1 MGRWRNA
8 DGIRSRHVR
17 GDRSLV
23 PGRTGGGC
31 PVRRVR
37 QWWRTMDR
45 AEALL
50 FVVQAVVLW
59 KISNLPS

>member
-1 MGRWRNA
+1 
-8 DGIRSRHVR
+8 
-17 GDRSLV
+17 
-23 PGRTGGGC
+23 
-31 PVRRVR
+31 VRRVR
-37 QWWRTMDR
+37 DWWRTTDR